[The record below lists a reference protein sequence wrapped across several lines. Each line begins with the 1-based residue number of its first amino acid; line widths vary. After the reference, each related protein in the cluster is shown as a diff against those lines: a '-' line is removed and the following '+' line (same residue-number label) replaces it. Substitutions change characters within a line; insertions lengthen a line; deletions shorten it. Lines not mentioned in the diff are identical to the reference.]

1 MWSAIMFLLSRHL
14 ALRNEIRP
22 TKEES
27 EGLLQADVPVL
38 TTTVTKEKESVRK
51 SGHAVSNTQ
60 EPSYLSSKTAT
71 TTATSSTESRESTTV
86 PAAANA
92 SCDDTDTTSESESD
106 GEMPVDSTDS
116 LNAYYMPIEDQE
128 TDPHTQDKDG
138 RTINITPSF
147 TLLAALNGA
156 LEAGIDSDTAQH
168 KVGEKG
174 DGYIGGSGEEDYAD
188 FVVLDTNDSGCG
200 EVAAEGRE
208 TNDTFLRIDPLC
220 EVYEV
225 EERMLQNEGLRRRA
239 GSHHMRSDRATK
251 RLHKRR
257 DKKSSD
263 ALHEMGVVK
272 AAISH
277 KDLLSTIRRVHSTV
291 KTGSKKYSDTWM
303 SKINGTENGR
313 PLMFRVGST
322 CMTMNNLVNE
332 NRERSTK
339 NDDNKM

>member
-1 MWSAIMFLLSRHL
+1 M
-14 ALRNEIRP
+14 
-22 TKEES
+22 
-27 EGLLQADVPVL
+27 
-38 TTTVTKEKESVRK
+38 RK
-51 SGHAVSNTQ
+51 SSHAVSNTQ
-60 EPSYLSSKTAT
+60 EPSYLSNKTAT
-71 TTATSSTESRESTTV
+71 TTSTSSTESRESTTA
-86 PAAANA
+86 PDAAHA

-147 TLLAALNGA
+147 TLLAVLNGA
-156 LEAGIDSDTAQH
+156 LEAGIESDTAQQ
-168 KVGEKG
+168 KAGEKG
-174 DGYIGGSGEEDYAD
+174 EGYIGGSVEEDYAD

-225 EERMLQNEGLRRRA
+225 EERLLQNEGLRRRP
-239 GSHHMRSDRATK
+239 GSHHRLDRATK

-277 KDLLSTIRRVHSTV
+277 KDLLSTLRRVHSTV
-291 KTGSKKYSDTWM
+291 KIGSKKYSDTWM